1 MNGPSASGYNGQVT
15 FEGDFVVI
23 SRKGLMA
30 KMYQGVKGDKRIPI
44 SSITSVQMREPKFGT
59 DGFIQFGILGSID
72 SGGGFM
78 AARGDENSISFYKKD
93 LENFIAVRSF
103 IENKIVERSKPQVIT
118 VVSQGTSDLADQIKK
133 LADLRDSGILSEEE
147 FQTQKNKLLS

>member
-59 DGFIQFGILGSID
+59 DGFIQFSEVLT
-72 SGGGFM
+72 
-78 AARGDENSISFYKKD
+78 AAEVLWL
-93 LENFIAVRSF
+93 LEEMRIQYPFTKR
-103 IENKIVERSKPQVIT
+103 T
-118 VVSQGTSDLADQIKK
+118 
-133 LADLRDSGILSEEE
+133 
-147 FQTQKNKLLS
+147 

>member
-1 MNGPSASGYNGQVT
+1 
-15 FEGDFVVI
+15 
-23 SRKGLMA
+23 
-30 KMYQGVKGDKRIPI
+30 
-44 SSITSVQMREPKFGT
+44 
-59 DGFIQFGILGSID
+59 
-72 SGGGFM
+72 M